1 MKTIGE
7 KIKEARIKKGLSQ
20 TELAEQLG
28 YKSRSSINKI
38 EVGGRDIPRSQI
50 VKIAQIL
57 DVTPAFLMGW
67 EDEPTNLNFNTT
79 PTEDIKDMTPEQI
92 KKALEDLKDLAEKN
106 YPELAESF
114 MKNTTPNAEI
124 LSAGENIYKIPVF
137 SSVSAGFGAYAC
149 SDVIDYLHLYIAN
162 PADVPEML
170 CIKVTGDS
178 MYPKIEDGDIIV
190 VRKQDSVDS
199 GSIAVVLVDGEEGF
213 VKKVIYDNET
223 IELVSINPEYA
234 PKIFKGAEVLRVR
247 VVGIVKQ
254 VIKTL

>member
-1 MKTIGE
+1 MNTIGE

-20 TELAEQLG
+20 AELAEQLG

-57 DVTPAFLMGW
+57 DVTPSFLMGW
-67 EDEPTNLNFNTT
+67 ED
-79 PTEDIKDMTPEQI
+79 DK
-92 KKALEDLKDLAEKN
+92 
-106 YPELAESF
+106 
-114 MKNTTPNAEI
+114 PNAEI
-124 LSAGENIYKIPVF
+124 VSAGENIYKIPVF

-149 SDVIDYLHLYIAN
+149 SDVIDYMHLFIAN

-213 VKKVIYDNET
+213 VKKVIYDKEI
-223 IELVSINPEYA
+223 IELHSINPEYA

>member
-1 MKTIGE
+1 MTIGE
-7 KIKEARIKKGLSQ
+7 IIYNRRKELGLTLEEIGNATGVSKSTVKKWENGFI
-20 TELAEQLG
+20 ANM
-28 YKSRSSINKI
+28 RRDKI
-38 EVGGRDIPRSQI
+38 EKLANVLQI
-50 VKIAQIL
+50 SPIVLLNGNQ
-57 DVTPAFLMGW
+57 
-67 EDEPTNLNFNTT
+67 ED
-79 PTEDIKDMTPEQI
+79 DK
-92 KKALEDLKDLAEKN
+92 
-106 YPELAESF
+106 
-114 MKNTTPNAEI
+114 PNAEI